1 MRRSDKAAARFA
13 VAALAFVLAAAVL
26 YFTGWAAVAKNV
38 VVLGWRG
45 NAMVNLAKRTP
56 FTPPAAGGVSENR
69 LEAYLTVCARIKP
82 LGDRIDEWEA
92 AHSAPGRRVSF
103 KGRAAGLVGTFLR
116 ELDLALEEQRMGPA
130 EFAWIE
136 GRMRQAGEPSSA
148 APESD
153 RILYAAY
160 RGRLSGSALGS
171 HARRIAMGFAD

>member
-1 MRRSDKAAARFA
+1 MRRSEKAAARFA
-13 VAALAFVLAAAVL
+13 VAALAFVLVAALL

-69 LEAYLTVCARIKP
+69 LEAYLTVCARVKP

-92 AHSAPGRRVSF
+92 ARSAPGRTVSF
-103 KGRAAGLVGTFLR
+103 KGGAAGLVGTFLH
-116 ELDLALEEQRMGPA
+116 ELNLALEQQQMGPA

-136 GRMRQAGEPSSA
+136 GRMRQAGKPSSI
-148 APESD
+148 APDSD

-160 RGRLSGSALGS
+160 RDRLSGAALGPHS
-171 HARRIAMGFAD
+171 RRIALGFAE